1 REAERVVAEYDSLAA
16 RAQRIGTRLGATYR
30 DAYFELVLHPI
41 LAAAN
46 LNALYV
52 TVARNRLYARQGRA
66 ATNALADSARALF
79 WRDAELSREY
89 NTLGGGKWAHMMDQ
103 THIGYT
109 YWQEPPRNVMPRV
122 DVIQLKTE
130 ADPGVAAVEMNRAPP
145 TGRGGGPPP
154 GFFGPPT
161 MATFDSF
168 NR

>member
-1 REAERVVAEYDSLAA
+1 ELLDTATYSLFNYREAERVVAEYDSLAA

-52 TVARNRLYARQGRA
+52 TAARNRLYARQGRA

-79 WRDAELSREY
+79 RRDAELSHEF
-89 NTLGGGKWAHMMDQ
+89 NTVIAGGKWAHMMDQ

-109 YWQEPPRNVMPRV
+109 YWQEPLRDVMPRV
-122 DVIQLKTE
+122 DEIHVPVA
-130 ADPGVAAVEMNRAPP
+130 ADMGVAVMDQITLNVPR
-145 TGRGGGPPP
+145 TTP
-154 GFFGPPT
+154 GQ
-161 MATFDSF
+161 A
-168 NR
+168 